1 MKIIQGKPK
10 KYLTTALI
18 GFVALGA
25 VLLIP
30 LTACSS
36 NAGPDPVRSSA
47 ESSESRVSAESGGG
61 EQSSEHQGGSE
72 SGEHSSGVE
81 SGEGSTGAQSD
92 TGSEESAT
100 QFTLTDT
107 FDDVRAG
114 ARLILS
120 YDAATNAFTGTVE
133 NTTAAPLQQV
143 RVEVHLS
150 NGTELGPTTPVDLA
164 PGQTIPVNL
173 PATSQ
178 PFATW
183 GAHPE
188 VGASSASGESGGEQ
202 SGEHQG
208 GAESGEGSTGAESGA
223 GGEESATQFTL
234 TDTFDDVRAGARLIL
249 SYDAATNAFT
259 GTVENTTAAPLK
271 QVRVEV
277 HLSNGTE
284 LGPTTPVDLAPG
296 QTIPVNLPATSQPFA
311 TWGAHPEVGAG
322 STSGESGG
330 EQAGEQSHGTES
342 NAGGEESATQFTL
355 TDTFDD
361 VRAGARLILS
371 YDATA
376 NAFTGTVEN
385 TTADPLKQVRV
396 EVHLSNGTE
405 LGPTTP
411 VDLAP
416 GQTIA
421 VNLPATSQPF
431 ATWGAHPEVG
441 ASSAS
446 GESGGG
452 EQSGEHSSGGSE
464 SGEHR
469 GG

>member
-36 NAGPDPVRSSA
+36 NAGPDPVQGVP
-47 ESSESRVSAESGGG
+47 ESRESGEQSGGG

-81 SGEGSTGAQSD
+81 SGEGSTGAQS
-92 TGSEESAT
+92 
-100 QFTLTDT
+100 
-107 FDDVRAG
+107 
-114 ARLILS
+114 
-120 YDAATNAFTGTVE
+120 
-133 NTTAAPLQQV
+133 
-143 RVEVHLS
+143 
-150 NGTELGPTTPVDLA
+150 
-164 PGQTIPVNL
+164 
-173 PATSQ
+173 
-178 PFATW
+178 
-183 GAHPE
+183 
-188 VGASSASGESGGEQ
+188 GE
-202 SGEHQG
+202 
-208 GAESGEGSTGAESGA
+208 

-249 SYDAATNAFT
+249 SYDAAANAFT
-259 GTVENTTAAPLK
+259 GTVENTTAA
-271 QVRVEV
+271 
-277 HLSNGTE
+277 S
-284 LGPTTPVDLAPG
+284 
-296 QTIPVNLPATSQPFA
+296 
-311 TWGAHPEVGAG
+311 
-322 STSGESGG
+322 
-330 EQAGEQSHGTES
+330 
-342 NAGGEESATQFTL
+342 
-355 TDTFDD
+355 
-361 VRAGARLILS
+361 
-371 YDATA
+371 
-376 NAFTGTVEN
+376 
-385 TTADPLKQVRV
+385 LKQVRV

-441 ASSAS
+441 ASSTS

-452 EQSGEHSSGGSE
+452 EQAGEHQGGSESGEHSSGSE